1 MALVPR
7 LEREIEAYF
16 VRSRAA
22 FRKAAGGGE
31 AVRRLSCRIAG
42 QNVVLRC
49 AGTGLAAFLLPALQH
64 LSAGAD
70 RSPLLEV
77 DAFED
82 RAGGEAAPIPGP
94 LLAAAAR
101 AAAPAP
107 GTASPVYTYAG
118 RRYRATWFTATSHTE
133 VTLLDVDGGRAVV
146 IFQSAAAGLPSLP
159 ASAPLRSLFALWFEH
174 QSMTLVHAAALGTAD
189 GGFLI
194 AAKSGGGKS
203 TIALACMGS
212 GLCCAGDD
220 SLLVDQGERGARV
233 HSIYCSGSVANA
245 DVEIH
250 PALRELVLRPRLDRP
265 KMQFFLGRHRAWLAE
280 SFPVRAV
287 LLPKL
292 VDGAGSRLVPAS
304 PSRALL
310 VLGPSSINLA
320 GGRPAARLARI
331 AALARALP
339 CFSLE
344 LGRRTAEVPEIL
356 RGLLAQLGA
365 APTAA

>member
-1 MALVPR
+1 
-7 LEREIEAYF
+7 
-16 VRSRAA
+16 
-22 FRKAAGGGE
+22 
-31 AVRRLSCRIAG
+31 
-42 QNVVLRC
+42 
-49 AGTGLAAFLLPALQH
+49 
-64 LSAGAD
+64 
-70 RSPLLEV
+70 
-77 DAFED
+77 
-82 RAGGEAAPIPGP
+82 
-94 LLAAAAR
+94 
-101 AAAPAP
+101 
-107 GTASPVYTYAG
+107 
-118 RRYRATWFTATSHTE
+118 
-133 VTLLDVDGGRAVV
+133 
-146 IFQSAAAGLPSLP
+146 
-159 ASAPLRSLFALWFEH
+159 
-174 QSMTLVHAAALGTAD
+174 
-189 GGFLI
+189 
-194 AAKSGGGKS
+194 
-203 TIALACMGS
+203 MGS

-280 SFPVRAV
+280 SFLVRAV

-320 GGRPAARLARI
+320 GGRRRRVSPALLPWHARSL
-331 AALARALP
+331 L
-339 CFSLE
+339 SLE